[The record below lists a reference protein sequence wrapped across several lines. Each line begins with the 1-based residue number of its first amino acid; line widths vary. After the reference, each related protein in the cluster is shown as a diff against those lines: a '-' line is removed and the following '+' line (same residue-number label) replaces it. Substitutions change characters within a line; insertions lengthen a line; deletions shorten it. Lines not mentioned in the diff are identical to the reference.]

1 MKPQNSYLAKRQVKR
16 NARDLGI
23 EKLSLQM
30 AADAAVIA
38 LKNTRGCSE
47 ETAVE
52 FLTEMVK
59 VYDEIIDL
67 FHADTKDTEYS
78 RAKVDEALRR
88 ILGDNMQPWEE
99 RYGKC

>member
-1 MKPQNSYLAKRQVKR
+1 MKPNSYLARQQEKR
-16 NARDLGI
+16 NVHDLQI

-52 FLTEMVK
+52 FLVEMVK

-67 FHADTKDTEYS
+67 FHVDTKDIEYS

-88 ILGDNMQPWEE
+88 ILGDKMQPWEE
-99 RYGKC
+99 RYK